1 MCEFKM
7 IYWQL
12 GVHTCTCTV
21 AWVQLYKKSRKIS
34 QSALQDY
41 SKKNVTPFAI
51 MFAASDS
58 GGGGGGRGRLLAEQL
73 KVPLHLN
80 FE

>member
-1 MCEFKM
+1 M
-7 IYWQL
+7 YTQ
-12 GVHTCTCTV
+12 HTV
-21 AWVQLYKKSRKIS
+21 ACIQLYKKSQKIS
-34 QSALQDY
+34 QSALQNY

-58 GGGGGGRGRLLAEQL
+58 GGGGAGRGELLAQQL